1 MEALKNASIFGI
13 ICMSIEVKDNWRI
26 VVNYTPAM
34 FVTLLQRFWA
44 NTLTWGAW
52 YSFFQKHASF
62 EWTFAIVR
70 EGTHLHMQ
78 VQNTELD
85 GIVGINFCPKS
96 MYCVLQYIDAI
107 MSVKGGITMVKNLV
121 KGAVV
126 FTLIACCAI
135 CNLKSRKKRLTLCN
149 IDDIIMTQ
157 KR

>member
-34 FVTLLQRFWA
+34 FVTLLQR
-44 NTLTWGAW
+44 LGAW

-62 EWTFAIVR
+62 EWTFAIGR

-85 GIVGINFCPKS
+85 GIVGINFF
-96 MYCVLQYIDAI
+96 M
-107 MSVKGGITMVKNLV
+107 
-121 KGAVV
+121 
-126 FTLIACCAI
+126 
-135 CNLKSRKKRLTLCN
+135 R
-149 IDDIIMTQ
+149 
-157 KR
+157 